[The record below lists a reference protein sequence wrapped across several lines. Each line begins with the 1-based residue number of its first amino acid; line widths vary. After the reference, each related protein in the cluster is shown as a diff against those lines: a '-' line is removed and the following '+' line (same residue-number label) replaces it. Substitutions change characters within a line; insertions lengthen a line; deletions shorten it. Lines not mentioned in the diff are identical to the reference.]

1 MKTVTLLIEE
11 SDFLDYS
18 FKSDTILFV
27 ELKKILTKKIL
38 KQSLEKSHQL
48 ASKTDLGEMTL
59 SEINAEIKTVRG
71 NDKNSR

>member
-38 KQSLEKSHQL
+38 
-48 ASKTDLGEMTL
+48 
-59 SEINAEIKTVRG
+59 
-71 NDKNSR
+71 